1 MTRNQIEYWRLVETN
16 RNNLAVERET
26 NRSNLANEKERNR
39 SNLAQE
45 RETNRHN
52 LAVEQETNR
61 HNVATE
67 KETQRSNLARETLT
81 RMQMQ
86 QNLFLTRIDQEERAR
101 SNRKNEQLTSLQI
114 ANQHERNLNDAMFQK
129 AQIRIQEINAVT
141 ARANAMET
149 QRSNR
154 ARETLTA
161 SAQAETNRSNLANES
176 INLARANEVARSNRS
191 NEAISRYRNQIEQF
205 KAQETKRSNLARET
219 EQHRSNV
226 ARERIDVLKLVVPIV
241 TNNTDAIASGVRSA
255 RFTLAKLAVRAGGM

>member
-16 RNNLAVERET
+16 RNNLAVEKET

-45 RETNRHN
+45 REINRHN
-52 LAVEQETNR
+52 VAVEQETNR
-61 HNVATE
+61 HNLATE
-67 KETQRSNLARETLT
+67 KETTRSNIARETLN
-81 RMQMQ
+81 RLQMQ
-86 QNLFLTRIDQEERAR
+86 QNLFLTRVDQEERAR

-114 ANQHERNLNDAMFQK
+114 ANQHERNMNDAIYQK
-129 AQIRIQEINAVT
+129 AQVRIQEINSVT
-141 ARANAMET
+141 ERAKAAEVM
-149 QRSNR
+149 RANR
-154 ARETLTA
+154 ARESLTA
-161 SAQAETNRSNLANES
+161 AAQSETTRSNLANES
-176 INLARANEVARSNRS
+176 INLARANEIARSNRS
-191 NEAISRYRNQIEQF
+191 NESISRYRNQVEQF